1 MDFDS
6 ITHVHYAFFDV
17 TSSCIVKS
25 LDAYADYERM
35 YPDLGMSWNDASIPR
50 GNVGAFKI
58 LKQRH
63 PHLHVAV
70 SLGGW
75 TKSTYFSGCAK
86 DDARRATLV
95 ASTIEKV
102 REDGWDGV
110 DVDWEYP
117 ITGGV
122 DSNQVDPDDW

>member
-1 MDFDS
+1 MDFAS

-17 TSSCIVKS
+17 TSACVVTS
-25 LDAYADYERM
+25 LDPYADYERM
-35 YPDLGMSWNDASIPR
+35 YPELGMSWTDDSIPR

-58 LKQRH
+58 LRERF

-86 DDARRATLV
+86 DPAKRAKLV
-95 ASTIEKV
+95 ASTIQNV
-102 REDGWDGV
+102 QQDGWDGV
-110 DVDWEYP
+110 DGAHLSEP
-117 ITGGV
+117 
-122 DSNQVDPDDW
+122 